1 MAPKNPPYCS
11 FFLEQY
17 PLALS
22 ACRRVRMNSIPATQ
36 GPGGIGF
43 FSRCPEIPTKGGSVF
58 RRKAEMEKLKAD

>member
-1 MAPKNPPYCS
+1 
-11 FFLEQY
+11 
-17 PLALS
+17 
-22 ACRRVRMNSIPATQ
+22 MNSIPATQ